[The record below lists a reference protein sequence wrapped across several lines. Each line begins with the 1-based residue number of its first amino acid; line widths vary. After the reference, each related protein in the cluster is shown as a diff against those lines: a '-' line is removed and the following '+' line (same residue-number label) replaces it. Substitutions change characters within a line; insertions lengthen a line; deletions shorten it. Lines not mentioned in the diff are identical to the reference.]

1 MKHLCYFIHFLLQ
14 CRRVVGFCA
23 RDGSPSGRRQPRWLR
38 SRQPGHRQG
47 MRPRLAG
54 TQQQDEERQEKSEQ
68 PLQGTGYPSQQSRSA
83 EKVNENAEQCVSTA
97 LHSVFGV

>member
-1 MKHLCYFIHFLLQ
+1 
-14 CRRVVGFCA
+14 
-23 RDGSPSGRRQPRWLR
+23 
-38 SRQPGHRQG
+38 

-54 TQQQDEERQEKSEQ
+54 TKQQDEERQEKSEQ
-68 PLQGTGYPSQQSRSA
+68 PLQGTGYPSQQSWSA

>member
-1 MKHLCYFIHFLLQ
+1 MTGTVTAGVSLASAQ
-14 CRRVVGFCA
+14 GMEA
-23 RDGSPSGRRQPRWLR
+23 RWLR

-54 TQQQDEERQEKSEQ
+54 TQQHDEERQEKSEQ